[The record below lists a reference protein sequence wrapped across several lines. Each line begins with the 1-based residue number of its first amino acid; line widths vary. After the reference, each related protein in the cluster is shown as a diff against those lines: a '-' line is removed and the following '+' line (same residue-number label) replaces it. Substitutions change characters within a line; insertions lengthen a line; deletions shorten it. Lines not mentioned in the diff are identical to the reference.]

1 MFKSFASGGLSL
13 TGSDFPTGNGSGSD
27 EKHIKANNHNVLK
40 FDVAK
45 WNMFIMV
52 KLNVLMKINLVLSV
66 PTNAILDSNWSAHA
80 SGKSKFHGFTILSNF
95 TVLAKFMS

>member
-1 MFKSFASGGLSL
+1 
-13 TGSDFPTGNGSGSD
+13 
-27 EKHIKANNHNVLK
+27 
-40 FDVAK
+40 
-45 WNMFIMV
+45 MV
-52 KLNVLMKINLVLSV
+52 KLNVLMKINSVLSV